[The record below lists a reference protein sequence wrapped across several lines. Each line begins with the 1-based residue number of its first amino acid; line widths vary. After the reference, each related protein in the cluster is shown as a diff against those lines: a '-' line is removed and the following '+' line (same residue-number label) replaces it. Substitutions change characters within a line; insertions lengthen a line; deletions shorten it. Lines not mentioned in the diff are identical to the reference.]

1 MLGCQCCQLASFVAK
16 NQKKKKNPQMWQ
28 FFLRKGSKTALQA
41 AKSNIERHFAVVG
54 LMDDFEGLLQ
64 VLEAVLPDFFEGVTQ
79 E

>member
-1 MLGCQCCQLASFVAK
+1 
-16 NQKKKKNPQMWQ
+16 MWQ